1 MLWQNVTDE
10 NEAKSPTLTAIVC
23 TAATSSDGHHCF
35 ERRGVFCSGPLITR
49 LIFVGNL
56 PAGIAEEAL
65 KECFPDAVR
74 AIVPSKEK
82 EDTSEKSG
90 G

>member
-1 MLWQNVTDE
+1 MSKNPAVTAVACAA
-10 NEAKSPTLTAIVC
+10 AKSPSHQWTDCI
-23 TAATSSDGHHCF
+23 
-35 ERRGVFCSGPLITR
+35 ERRRVFFSGPLITR
-49 LIFVGNL
+49 LLFVGNL

-65 KECFPDAVR
+65 KESFPDALR

-82 EDTSEKSG
+82 EDSSAKPG